1 MKWEKMAG
9 SDLRNPWI
17 RKWGL
22 RDLVIG
28 MRGSADLW
36 YYCVSWKGENG
47 RGEEEEDWIHGWF
60 RLPSCSCFPL
70 VIGCLLLCKWRLTLD
85 LDLYK
90 SYEQAGSH

>member
-1 MKWEKMAG
+1 M
-9 SDLRNPWI
+9 DT
-17 RKWGL
+17 KWGL

-36 YYCVSWKGENG
+36 YYCL
-47 RGEEEEDWIHGWF
+47 R
-60 RLPSCSCFPL
+60 FPL